1 MKAEKQAGCVYLR
14 VRRPGSCPTV
24 AGKYLLTERDLHL
37 LGGHAGQNS
46 RISQQSST
54 LGALAAHQMARAGH
68 LAPDLA
74 PSRNF
79 DSLAQAL
86 MGLLLWHLHG
96 SFKVVYAEHFKKTK
110 RAEYLNWFLLSTA
123 HLAEFSKKPKKSG
136 RSNCTCR
143 PAQKSGD
150 TSQSGPSRPRMKKKP
165 PLTAGCR
172 HNWNTQAG
180 IFTTACTNPLIQ
192 TASCPL

>member
-14 VRRPGSCPTV
+14 VRRPGSCLAA
-24 AGKYLLTERDLHL
+24 AGKYLFAERDLHL
-37 LGGHAGQNS
+37 LGGHARQNG
-46 RISQQSST
+46 RLSQQSST

-136 RSNCTCR
+136 RTNCHVGL
-143 PAQKSGD
+143 PKIKIFPPIPSG
-150 TSQSGPSRPRMKKKP
+150 SGPDEKEIPLRPVISITGATKR
-165 PLTAGCR
+165 
-172 HNWNTQAG
+172 
-180 IFTTACTNPLIQ
+180 
-192 TASCPL
+192 ASSPRRAPTH